1 MVRLTTKRRKALKC
15 SAFAL
20 PGKRA
25 YPIHDAK
32 HARNALARVSQ
43 HGTAAQK
50 RTVRK
55 AVKRRYPG
63 IKVAGSKRAKRTGR
77 TRRHR

>member
-1 MVRLTTKRRKALKC
+1 MARLTTKKRKSLKR
-15 SAFAL
+15 SSFAL

-25 YPIHDAK
+25 YPLHDAK
-32 HARNALARVSQ
+32 HARNALVRVSQ

-55 AVKRRYPG
+55 AVKRRYPS
-63 IKVAGSKRAKRTGR
+63 IKVAGTRKRRSR
-77 TRRHR
+77 